1 MPKLFFV
8 RGEHGERGDYV
19 PTLREAQAEF
29 QSMIDDGI
37 EPYGVGSVFYRN
49 NRASIAKL
57 VNDARSEA
65 LSAAP
70 GEAGE

>member
-1 MPKLFFV
+1 
-8 RGEHGERGDYV
+8 
-19 PTLREAQAEF
+19 
-29 QSMIDDGI
+29 MIDDGI